1 MGFHVGDLGHL
12 PISDARSDAV
22 KALLTSGVFD
32 RSPSQER
39 LFLYLCEKYFAG
51 KSADLKEYTVATEV
65 LGKSADFDP
74 KDDSIVRVEMHR
86 LRKRLREHYSARGS
100 ADAVKIVLPEKSY
113 ELEFQFE
120 NSLLPVVEIGRPR
133 TRFTS
138 NWTLWAA
145 VIGLGGALLLMGYNY
160 WRAAPTTGDPS
171 PVSELALAGASGD
184 KAEAKPVAAI
194 PKGKEVRILCGRA
207 EMRYTDPYGHAW
219 EGDRYFTGGS
229 PLLVDNQAN
238 LMGYDANIL
247 GGLREGVFRYRIPLD
262 AGVYEVALIFA
273 EPMVAP
279 SASVAP
285 QEETR
290 EFGVWINR
298 RQVLS
303 AFDVKDAVGG
313 YNLAHFRV
321 FKDVEPGSD
330 GHLELEFGRG
340 TQRAFVNA
348 ILVRPGI
355 PGKMRPVR
363 IVARRQAFVDA
374 QGNLWE
380 ADQYFQGGR
389 TISRPVPPSGVPN
402 SHLYLGE
409 RHGTFTYTIPVPPG
423 QFGAT
428 LYFWESWWGEG
439 RQGGGGVGSRVFDV
453 FCNFRPLLERFD
465 ILGSTPPPNV
475 ARKTFHGLT
484 PDGHGRLIFSFVP
497 RQNRAMVN
505 AIEVFAE

>member
-1 MGFHVGDLGHL
+1 M
-12 PISDARSDAV
+12 R
-22 KALLTSGVFD
+22 ALLASGVFD

-51 KSADLKEYTVATEV
+51 LSAELKEYTVATEV

-86 LRKRLREHYSARGS
+86 LRKRLREYYAGRGS
-100 ADAVKIVLPEKSY
+100 GDPVKVILPEKSY

-120 NSLLPVVEIGRPR
+120 NSLLPVIEVPR
-133 TRFTS
+133 VRLAAPR

-145 VIGLGGALLLMGYNY
+145 AVALSGALLLMGYSY
-160 WRAAPTTGDPS
+160 WRLAPGKHGGAKAGGEGSTWTGGAAASGGEAGGGGAANRAAP
-171 PVSELALAGASGD
+171 V
-184 KAEAKPVAAI
+184 

-207 EMRYTDPYGHAW
+207 EMRYTDQYGHAW
-219 EGDRYFTGGS
+219 EGDRFFTGGE
-229 PLLVDNQAN
+229 PMLLESGAN
-238 LMGYDANIL
+238 MVGYDANIL
-247 GGLREGVFRYRIPLD
+247 GGLRQGVFRYRIPLD
-262 AGVYEVALIFA
+262 AGVYEVTMVFA
-273 EPMVAP
+273 EPTLAP
-279 SASVAP
+279 SASIAP

-290 EFGVWINR
+290 EFGVWINK

-313 YNLAHFRV
+313 YNVAHFRV
-321 FKDVEPGSD
+321 YKDVEPGAD
-330 GHLELEFGRG
+330 GMVELEFGRG

-348 ILVRPGI
+348 ILIRPGVR
-355 PGKMRPVR
+355 GKMRPVR

-374 QGNLWE
+374 HQNLWE

-389 TISRPVPPSGVPN
+389 TISRPVPPAGVPN
-402 SHLYLGE
+402 SWLYVGE
-409 RHGTFTYTIPVPPG
+409 RHGTFTYTIPVAEG
-423 QFGAT
+423 QYGAT
-428 LYFWESWWGEG
+428 LYFWESWWGNG

-453 FCNFRPLLERFD
+453 FCNFRPLLENFD
-465 ILGSTPPPNV
+465 VLGSTEPPNV

-484 PDGHGRLIFSFVP
+484 PDGQGQLRFSFVP
-497 RQNRAMVN
+497 RANRAMVN